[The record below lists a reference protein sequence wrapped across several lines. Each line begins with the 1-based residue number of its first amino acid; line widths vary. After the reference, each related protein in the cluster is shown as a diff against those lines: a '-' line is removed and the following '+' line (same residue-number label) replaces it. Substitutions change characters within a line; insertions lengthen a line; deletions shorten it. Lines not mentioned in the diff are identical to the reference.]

1 MKRILK
7 HDYQFY
13 NLQEKF
19 RKRKVSGFQRKIQYF
34 EIRKCVRDGS
44 SSPRKGLKKKKQPKA
59 VLALQTSPV
68 GEHKAEGKAQR
79 VGLNNSVS
87 EGLFS
92 TFILG
97 PKSLIISSVTKG
109 SWGGGGGGKGCE
121 AHYFCT
127 LKASEKERL
136 IRRR

>member
-109 SWGGGGGGKGCE
+109 SWGGVGVARGVRHTTS
-121 AHYFCT
+121 AH
-127 LKASEKERL
+127 LKHQRKRD
-136 IRRR
+136 